1 MNRIKGKPHYYRK
14 EINGKTYDYYVRRAT
29 INGKYRTISAKSFK
43 EWEAKV
49 EKEKED
55 IKTGM
60 DLINLPKASL
70 KDLAPKYLK
79 DSEEWS
85 SSTYLRRKHF
95 LNKYIV
101 PEFREKKL
109 TDIKNTDVKI
119 FYNRILEENKLS
131 ILVEVHRV
139 LNTFFKFCI
148 ANEYAIQRNPINE
161 GLLSNIKRKVR
172 RTDID
177 NAVKNE
183 DLELDREQISYILR
197 EVKDTPEEIIYHFQ
211 ILHGLRISEALAMRF
226 ENIDLKEDTLEV
238 KEQVKT
244 INKTQ
249 MIGTKWENQESNSI
263 EAPKTTNSNRIVPLQ
278 PPTRAL
284 ILKLIEQNGFKKGLI
299 YKTKEGKVCSAQNW
313 TKSHHNP
320 LMKKFGLSVKN
331 HSLRKF
337 FGSFYISEG
346 TPIQIVS
353 KWLGHSKISTTLE
366 HYAKVIKQIEHQDK
380 WKISDIAF

>member
-14 EINGKTYDYYVRRAT
+14 EINGRFYDYYVRRTT
-29 INGKYRTISAKSFK
+29 IDGKYRTISAKTFK
-43 EWEAKV
+43 QWEEKV
-49 EKEKED
+49 EKMKKD
-55 IKTGM
+55 IDSGM
-60 DLINLPKASL
+60 DQIHEANASI

-79 DSEEWS
+79 DSEEFA
-85 SSTYLRRKHF
+85 SSTYLRRKQF

-109 TDIKNTDVKI
+109 KDIRNADVKI
-119 FYNRILEENKLS
+119 FYNRILEEKGLS
-131 ILVEVHRV
+131 ILIEIHRV
-139 LNTFFKFCI
+139 LNTFFKFCME
-148 ANEYAIQRNPINE
+148 NEYAIMKNPINE
-161 GLLSNIKRKVR
+161 GLLSSIKRKVR
-172 RTDID
+172 RTEID
-177 NAVKNE
+177 NAVKKE

-197 EVKDTPEEIIYHFQ
+197 EVKGTPEEVIYHFQ

-226 ENIDLKEDTLEV
+226 ENIDLKENTLEV

-249 MIGTKWENQESNSI
+249 MKGTKWENNDYNSI
-263 EAPKTTNSNRIVPLQ
+263 EAPKTTNSNRIIPLQ
-278 PPTRAL
+278 PPTREL
-284 ILKLIEQNGFKKGLI
+284 LNKLIEKNGSDKGLI
-299 YKTKEGKVCSAQNW
+299 YKTREGKVCSAQNW
-313 TKSHHNP
+313 TKSHHKP

-353 KWLGHSKISTTLE
+353 KWLGHAKISTTLE
-366 HYAKVIKQIEHQDK
+366 HYAKVIKQVEHQDK
-380 WKISDIAF
+380 WKISEIAF